1 MDKQNNKEIVKKKT
15 DWKKLKDE
23 EFKNEII
30 TYKNS
35 IVIPEKE
42 EKNESREENIDKI
55 IIKKTIP
62 LTQIINKELKLNVT
76 FDKLYKN
83 ITDLNDKLKKTEIY
97 YLKPTTEQQNILL
110 FWFDLYIF
118 MYNKVLEKVK
128 DIRKKENKKQ
138 NKIVKLNELNL
149 NLDLGELKKEL
160 GYYKK
165 ELVDKINPKTKKKS
179 NINSHI
185 LDYAIKDAIT
195 SIKSIISNLNNN
207 HIKNT
212 KLRYLKTTKNK
223 KIIKIEKQIC
233 QSKSFC
239 SSVIGKQMIIE
250 PELNFSDITEVA
262 TLQYDKKR
270 NTFKFLVKR
279 NVEME
284 KSKEQNKKIIAFD
297 PGFRTLLTGISN
309 DHIIEIGI
317 NPLEGI
323 KKTIKKLKRI
333 KKKKKIK
340 NKKRTLM
347 KYEDKINNYITN
359 MQNKIVNKITKE
371 YDEILIGNMSTKSIV
386 EKETIKQIKE
396 EANMLKINQLREKLK
411 NKCIKRNKKYK
422 LINEYDTSKC
432 CSNCGNKKID
442 LGNNKIYNC
451 EKCNK
456 NYDRDVNASKNIL
469 LKGLIKSK

>member
-15 DWKKLKDE
+15 DWKKLKDDQ
-23 EFKNEII
+23 FKNEIN

-35 IVIPEKE
+35 IVIPEKD
-42 EKNESREENIDKI
+42 EKNKSNEENIDMI
-55 IIKKTIP
+55 TIKKTIP
-62 LTQIINKELKLNVT
+62 LTQIINKDLKLNIT

-83 ITDLNDKLKKTEIY
+83 KTDLNDKLKKTEIY

-118 MYNKVLEKVK
+118 MYNKVLEIVK

-138 NKIVKLNELNL
+138 NKIVKLNELDL
-149 NLDLGELKKEL
+149 NLDLTNLKKEL
-160 GYYKK
+160 EYYKE
-165 ELVDKINPKTKKKS
+165 ELKNKINPKTNKKS

-195 SIKSIISNLNNN
+195 SVKSIISNLNNN

-233 QSKSFC
+233 QSESFC
-239 SSVIGKQMIIE
+239 SSVIGGKMLIE
-250 PELNFSDITEVA
+250 PKLKFTDITEVA
-262 TLQYDKKR
+262 TLQYDKRR
-270 NTFKFLVKR
+270 NSFKFLIKKT
-279 NVEME
+279 VEME
-284 KSKEQNKKIIAFD
+284 KEKEQNKKIIALD

-323 KKTIKKLKRI
+323 KNTITKLNKI

-386 EKETIKQIKE
+386 EQDTIKKIKQD
-396 EANMLKINQLREKLK
+396 ANMLKIYQLREKLK

-432 CSNCGNKKID
+432 CSNCGNKKMD
-442 LGNNKIYNC
+442 LGDNKIYNC